1 MHLEKIKSPGD
12 LNPLNYKELVELAA
26 EMREFIVQA
35 VAKTGGHLGS
45 NLGAVELTIALHRIF
60 KSPQDVIIWDTGHQ
74 TYVHKMITGRQADFS
89 QLRKRNGLSGYPSSS
104 ESEHDFVE
112 NSHASTSLSWA
123 SGLVTGFELTGQES
137 RRAIAVI
144 GDGSMTGGMAF
155 EALNNLGH
163 YGQKAIIVLNDN
175 GRSYAPTVSRLSTAV
190 SRLRQSPNY
199 WKGRQ
204 AVTSILDKIPLG
216 GEVKRGLSGAAA
228 AMRDMW
234 EPPAFF
240 ETLGVRYLGPIDGH
254 DFEELESALRSA
266 ATYDDGPIVV
276 HVLTEKGRGYAPAE
290 DDDEKH
296 FHDIAIFDPAT
307 GSESANHKGASY
319 TKTFTNILL
328 ESAENDPKIVAIT
341 AAMPGSTGLIPF
353 QKRFPDRFFDVGIAE
368 QHALTSAA
376 GMARAGLRPVVA
388 IYSTF
393 LARAFDQALYD
404 VGLHR
409 LPVIFC
415 IDRAGITGA
424 DGASHHGIF
433 DISMYARIPGMTIFA
448 PSSIQELE
456 IMFREALNITAGP
469 TAIRWPK
476 GIALESDSTG
486 AGFNARSLSIGKDV
500 CLISAGNMLTPCME
514 AATILGNEGIE
525 VSIWDARVLKP
536 IDPKLIANAHAHPL
550 VVTVEDGVRIGG
562 FGSLMSDAL
571 QRSPGL
577 PPRLLQLGVSDAYI
591 GHGNVDEIHAEL
603 GLNGSGIAS
612 TIRNALEL

>member
-1 MHLEKIKSPGD
+1 MHLEKIKSPAD

-60 KSPQDVIIWDTGHQ
+60 KSPHDVIIWDTGHQ

-137 RRAIAVI
+137 RRAIAVV

-163 YGQKAIIVLNDN
+163 YGQKAIIILNDN
-175 GRSYAPTVSRLSTAV
+175 GRSYAPTVSRLSTAM
-190 SRLRQSPNY
+190 SKLRQSPNY

-254 DFEELESALRSA
+254 DLEELESALRSA
-266 ATYDDGPIVV
+266 AAYEDGPIVV

-290 DDDEKH
+290 DDVEKH

-307 GSESANHKGASY
+307 GSESAKHKGASY
-319 TKTFTNILL
+319 TKTFTKILL
-328 ESAENDPKIVAIT
+328 ESAENDPKIVAVT
-341 AAMPGSTGLIPF
+341 AAMPGSTGLLPF
-353 QKRFPDRFFDVGIAE
+353 QKRFPDRIFDVGIAE

-424 DGASHHGIF
+424 DGPSHHGIF

-456 IMFREALNITAGP
+456 IMFREALNITTGP
-469 TAIRWPK
+469 VAIRWPK
-476 GIALESDSTG
+476 GIALESDSAG
-486 AGFNARSLSIGKDV
+486 AGLTARSVAIGKHV
-500 CLISAGNMLTPCME
+500 CLVSAGNMLAPCIE
-514 AATILGNEGIE
+514 AATILADDGIE
-525 VSIWDARVLKP
+525 ASIWDARVLKP
-536 IDPKLIANAHAHPL
+536 IDPKLIANAHGHPL

-571 QRSPGL
+571 QRSPGV

-591 GHGNVDEIHAEL
+591 DHGGVDEIHAEL
-603 GLNGSGIAS
+603 GLDGTGIAS
-612 TIRNALEL
+612 TVRNALQF